1 MHWSSKHRILN
12 TLNNE
17 NQRSFSSKNSTRK
30 TSDTRGSN
38 GMRIG
43 SSINTKGCSKPIEA
57 VSSRNIVNNEN
68 HASINEPSSLTS
80 KNIDGLKTNYNRV
93 FGRDITNITETR
105 SFAEQ
110 PPQAIAKET
119 IIKQTRFGSLRNN
132 VSSSD
137 MFHLNQSKKMSID
150 PPSSDSQRNLT
161 KVNYKCAKNN
171 RNLNLR
177 SSNLSKNRSNSGI
190 RNSSYLKSH
199 QFLQSNNQSS
209 LQNFHSHITNTGN
222 VGSTSKNF
230 NSGSRKM
237 SINQMKAASNLE
249 NPKNAIMNV
258 DRSSNYT
265 SLHSNKQS
273 SFRQSYAATGNTSN
287 SNIVYN
293 HYTNINNY
301 SSLTNS
307 STKPTNVAG
316 SKENATN
323 ALKIAKKDII
333 GISKRNNLSKSRSNR
348 SSSMSQGKSI
358 SRKKTKRSSDK

>member
-12 TLNNE
+12 SINNE

-30 TSDTRGSN
+30 TSDTRGST

-43 SSINTKGCSKPIEA
+43 SIGCTKPHEV

-68 HASINEPSSLTS
+68 HVIVNEPTSLSS
-80 KNIDGLKTNYNRV
+80 KNMDGLKTNYNRV

-110 PPQAIAKET
+110 PSQAVTKEA
-119 IIKQTRFGSLRNN
+119 IIKQARFGSLRNN

-137 MFHLNQSKKMSID
+137 MFHINQTKKVSID

-190 RNSSYLKSH
+190 RNSSYLKST

-209 LQNFHSHITNTGN
+209 LQNFHSHISNVGN
-222 VGSTSKNF
+222 VGSTTKNF
-230 NSGSRKM
+230 NSGARKM
-237 SINQMKAASNLE
+237 SINQLKTVSNLE

-273 SFRQSYAATGNTSN
+273 SFRQSYVATGNTSN

-307 STKPTNVAG
+307 SSKPINVAG
-316 SKENATN
+316 GKETGMN
-323 ALKIAKKDII
+323 ALNIAKKSSL
-333 GISKRNNLSKSRSNR
+333 GSQNHNLSKSRSNR
-348 SSSMSQGKSI
+348 SNSMSQGKSI
-358 SRKKTKRSSDK
+358 SRKKIKRSSDK